1 MANEEDRDGRSA
13 VARGYVLAT
22 RVTSISLQMAL
33 PPVVGWWIDDQLGT
47 TPWLT
52 ILGVV
57 LGFTTS
63 MRELLRLAKES
74 ESDDSPPKV

>member
-1 MANEEDRDGRSA
+1 MANDEDRDGRSA

-33 PPVVGWWIDDQLGT
+33 PPVVGWWIDGRCGS
-47 TPWLT
+47 TPWFT
-52 ILGVV
+52 IFGVV

-74 ESDDSPPKV
+74 ESDESPPKV